1 MSPHGDHS
9 HGPGGHPSAHAE
21 EAHSHEREAE
31 HSFTPLEARQ
41 ARRLFIVLVVVSMF
55 FVVEFAGAKAAKSD
69 VLQADALHLLMD
81 VFALGASLFA
91 MRLAVKRPWKRFTF
105 GLRRAEPLAALLNA
119 VLVLFAVSEIL
130 RDSIHHLSTGE
141 PPLSNIMLVVAIA
154 ALVVN
159 GLSAWLLHGA
169 MHSHDGEHAPISI
182 GHSHAHHHHDHEGHD
197 HHDPAHDHP
206 DNPHDRAEKK
216 RRSGQHL
223 NLRGAWLHLMGD
235 TLGSLAAL
243 VAAIVIQR
251 GGPPIVDPLA
261 SFLVV
266 AILLWGALR
275 LIRDAIFVLIEAAP
289 SHLPVEDVRHMIL
302 AVEGVHGVHD
312 LHVWTLG
319 AGHDAVM
326 THVVGASEDR
336 GLADRVRKMLRET
349 TNARYVTV
357 QIDWE

>member
-1 MSPHGDHS
+1 MHDHAHPKDGARAPHV
-9 HGPGGHPSAHAE
+9 HGEHT
-21 EAHSHEREAE
+21 HEREAE
-31 HSFTPLEARQ
+31 HSFTPLEAKQ
-41 ARRLFIVLVVVSMF
+41 AKRLFAVLIVVSLF
-55 FVVEFAGAKAAKSD
+55 FVVEFIGAKAARSD

-81 VFALGASLFA
+81 IFALGASLFA
-91 MRLAVKRPWKRFTF
+91 MRLAVRKPWKRFTF

-119 VLVLFAVSEIL
+119 VLVLFAINEIV
-130 RDSIHHLSTGE
+130 RDSIKHISSGE
-141 PPLSNIMLVVAIA
+141 PPVSGVMLIVAVA

-169 MHSHDGEHAPISI
+169 MHAHGDGEHAH
-182 GHSHAHHHHDHEGHD
+182 GHSHAHSHSHHHDHDHD
-197 HHDPAHDHP
+197 HDHAHEERDHLSAKE
-206 DNPHDRAEKK
+206 RADKK
-216 RRSGQHL
+216 RRTGQHL

-251 GGPPIVDPLA
+251 GGPAIVDPLA

-266 AILLWGALR
+266 GILLWGAIR
-275 LIRDAIFVLIEAAP
+275 LIRDAIFVLVEAAP
-289 SHLPVEDVRHMIL
+289 HHLPVEEVRHMIL
-302 AVEGVHGVHD
+302 DVEGVHGVHD

-326 THVVGASEDR
+326 THVVGAMDDR
-336 GLADRVRKMLRET
+336 GLADRVRSMLREK

-357 QIDWE
+357 QVDWE